1 MKQFLNKDETV
12 LDVKKQLDLPNEF
25 YRINKD
31 TVWKFFLSGNGK
43 YVRAYMH
50 SSVREAFKAVSYTH
64 LLFKLGTRCPVLIL
78 QAHITHPVS
87 YPHLDVYK
95 RQFLHTAN

>member
-1 MKQFLNKDETV
+1 MLE
-12 LDVKKQLDLPNEF
+12 VKKQLDLPDEF

-50 SSVREAFKAVSYTH
+50 KLVREAFKVVVKAAIAMIVWMN
-64 LLFKLGTRCPVLIL
+64 GIGR
-78 QAHITHPVS
+78 
-87 YPHLDVYK
+87 
-95 RQFLHTAN
+95 